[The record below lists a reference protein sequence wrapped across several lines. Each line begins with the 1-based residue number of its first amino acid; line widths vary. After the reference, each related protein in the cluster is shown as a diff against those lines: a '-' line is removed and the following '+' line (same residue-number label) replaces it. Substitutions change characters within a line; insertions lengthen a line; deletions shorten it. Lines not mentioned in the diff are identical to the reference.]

1 MHDDEQWA
9 ATDEES
15 GWPEEISSQG
25 TGMAALAGTFVMGV
39 VTCLLVVLA
48 WGAFVDD
55 DGGGTTDGSA
65 ALSGSEPL
73 SPPLDAE
80 ADATDATD
88 ASAQDRPV
96 ATRLSRCTSAAR
108 TLEEPL
114 AAAEPALDQWG
125 VHVGAMNKLV
135 VGEIT
140 LPQATAFWERTR
152 VGAQRRVA
160 AFRDAMKT
168 VRRRGVDCPSPDLLA
183 PGARALPGC
192 VRAVEAKKRTLRAA
206 MTSVDMWDEH
216 VRHMDMLRRGELS
229 PEDATSMWLSM
240 WQVGVRDLDA
250 YKATARETRRLG
262 GCTRGGAAG

>member
-15 GWPEEISSQG
+15 GWPEEMSSQG
-25 TGMAALAGTFVMGV
+25 TGLAALAGTFVMGV

-65 ALSGSEPL
+65 ALSGSEQLAPG
-73 SPPLDAE
+73 PVDAE
-80 ADATDATD
+80 VDATDP
-88 ASAQDRPV
+88 SAQDNPV
-96 ATRLSRCTSAAR
+96 ATRLSRCSRAAR
-108 TLEEPL
+108 TLDEPL
-114 AAAEPALDQWG
+114 EAARPALNQWG

-168 VRRRGVDCPSPDLLA
+168 VQRRGVDCPSPDLLA

-216 VRHMDMLRRGELS
+216 VSHMDMLRRGELS

-250 YKATARETRRLG
+250 YRAKARETRRLA